1 MRSVGLRPS
10 LEGAES
16 EQTPHTP
23 SLLIASDRSIV
34 CSILIRHLPVVAHA
48 RAPIGGCLCG
58 VSTVVFDD
66 QTSGA
71 QQ

>member
-34 CSILIRHLPVVAHA
+34 RSILIRHLPVVAHA

-58 VSTVVFDD
+58 VSTVVDD
-66 QTSGA
+66 QTSVA
-71 QQ
+71 RQ

>member
-1 MRSVGLRPS
+1 MRSVCLRPS
-10 LEGAES
+10 LEGAKS

-34 CSILIRHLPVVAHA
+34 CSILIRHLHVVAHA

-58 VSTVVFDD
+58 VSTVADD

-71 QQ
+71 AQ